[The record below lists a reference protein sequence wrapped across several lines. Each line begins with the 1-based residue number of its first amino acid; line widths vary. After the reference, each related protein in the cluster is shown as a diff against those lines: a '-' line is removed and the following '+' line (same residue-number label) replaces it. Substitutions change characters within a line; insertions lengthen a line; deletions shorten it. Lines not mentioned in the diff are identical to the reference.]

1 MTEPHSSAHSS
12 DQVWENA
19 AETKEFEIRPLDPR
33 SQATQ
38 QRILD
43 AAVRALI
50 DFGYAGASTLRIQEI
65 AAVSR
70 GRLLHQFPS
79 RDQLLVA
86 AVQHLAT
93 ARFEALGKR
102 TDWPSDP
109 AERIDA
115 AVDTMWASYR
125 QEYFWAAME
134 LWMAARSNSE
144 LREALLPAERK
155 LGEKVRLATD
165 HMFGSDLTGRPNYP
179 FIRELINTSMRGV
192 AITYTFDR
200 RPGAG
205 ETHVLDWKGQA
216 RASLL
221 RTMSSKAPHSG

>member
-1 MTEPHSSAHSS
+1 MIIEPESAAKLTPGTLEPHP
-12 DQVWENA
+12 
-19 AETKEFEIRPLDPR
+19 RPIDPR

-38 QRILD
+38 HRILD

-50 DFGYAGASTLRIQEI
+50 DHGYAGASTLRIQEI
-65 AAVSR
+65 AGVSR

-93 ARFEALGKR
+93 ARFETLGAGV
-102 TDWPSDP
+102 DWPTEP
-109 AERIDA
+109 ARRIEA
-115 AVDTMWASYR
+115 AVQTMWASYR

-134 LWMAARSNSE
+134 LWMAARCNSG
-144 LREALLPAERK
+144 LREALLPAERR

-165 HMFGSDLTGRPNYP
+165 LMFGPDLTLLPAYP
-179 FIRELINTSMRGV
+179 FIRESINTSMRGV
-192 AITYTFDR
+192 AITYSFDR

-205 ETHVLDWKGQA
+205 QTHLLDWIAQA
-216 RASLL
+216 TTALL
-221 RTMSSKAPHSG
+221 PDHGSDRG